1 MSNGRPNPGL
11 IPGVDDALRRLT
23 DRELRSL
30 VYGCQVLADGRV
42 ALGHG
47 RTADVFLALRNHAAE
62 EEDRRRREEA
72 DIGEELNDLVEGI
85 WDPDQG
91 VVD

>member
-1 MSNGRPNPGL
+1 MSSSPQ
-11 IPGVDDALRRLT
+11 PGVIPDVDGALRRLN

-30 VYGCQVLADGRV
+30 VYGAQALADGRV

-47 RTADVFLALRNHAAE
+47 RTADVFLALRNDAASE
-62 EEDRRRREEA
+62 QDRRRRVEA
-72 DIGEELNDLVEGI
+72 DIGEELDALVGGLWE
-85 WDPDQG
+85 PDEG